1 MSAVDAIHFG
11 VLVFDGDGKEQL
23 TTGRLAVFPV
33 GSPFARLRWEEELP
47 EGEYTLKF
55 DGGKEWR
62 VGLRPAQEAP
72 DFAEVVN
79 AKVPDFLLPA

>member
-1 MSAVDAIHFG
+1 MAAVDAIHFE
-11 VLVFDGDGKEQL
+11 VLVFDGNGKEQL

-33 GSPFARLRWEEELP
+33 DRAFAKLRWEEALP

-62 VGLRPAQEAP
+62 VGLRPEQEAP
-72 DFAEVVN
+72 AYAAVVN